1 MTTSIVPPDLAALP
15 ELLDVKQVAALCNC
29 SERHVHR
36 MHDRGTMPAAL
47 RPGGHL
53 LRWSKRSVLDWISD
67 GCRPVRQTG
76 KG

>member
-1 MTTSIVPPDLAALP
+1 LITSTVPPDLTALS

-36 MHDRGTMPAAL
+36 MHDRGAMPAAL

-53 LRWSKRSVLDWISD
+53 LRWSKRSIIDWIAA
-67 GCRPVRQTG
+67 GCRPVRQAG
-76 KG
+76 RE